1 MKQYDKEVDKSG
13 NGLELDN
20 NDEIQTRPK
29 MFHTIKSTA
38 SYVHDWLKRMKKTY
52 KDKSS
57 EAFLWVVLLQSKT
70 ESAFVDDAVCD
81 KMKASA
87 FKVSNIHDS
96 FLRLEQSLYKMSIGD
111 IDKAFTFVTIYLQHL
126 ISNKDENKVGGGSN
140 DYNTGT
146 DDCDGSQDKHDGDCS
161 NNVPLSN
168 NEC

>member
-20 NDEIQTRPK
+20 NDEIQKRPK
-29 MFHTIKSTA
+29 IFHTIKSTA
-38 SYVHDWLKRMKKTY
+38 SCIHDPFKRMKKTY
-52 KDKSS
+52 EDKSS
-57 EAFLWVVLLQSKT
+57 KAFLWVVLLESKT
-70 ESAFVDDAVCD
+70 ESAFVDNAVCD
-81 KMKASA
+81 KMKALA

-96 FLRLEQSLYKMSIGD
+96 FLRLEQSLYKMSIGN
-111 IDKAFTFVTIYLQHL
+111 IDKVFTFATIYLQHL
-126 ISNKDENKVGGGSN
+126 ILNKDENKVGGGSN

-146 DDCDGSQDKHDGDCS
+146 DDHDGSQDKHDSDCS